1 MNRGNILLSIIAV
14 LILLLSSLSTV
25 STQYTSTTVQSKQTN
40 VAALA
45 GKPSD
50 QSETLTSVL
59 PHPILVSDSDPFYAL
74 IATPVALHYDAEGNQ
89 EVIPL
94 YVINFGNPSS
104 AITRLME
111 MGYNEGDMIVIEYLI
126 DGSISAKQVSLNVA
140 QTYWENSD
148 SALILTPDS
157 EGYNLGV
164 IATPLA
170 SYLNIPVIVT
180 DIIDEPVLTVLT
192 NLGVHNLYV
201 CGHIPVSHALFDV
214 TFFETKE
221 EIITECLSV
230 LGNTFHENVSYITMA
245 NPLDIV
251 QPQILDT
258 TTVHF
263 NGTVSSSV
271 ALPTQSL
278 RSLINKNTMVIHNVT
293 IPASYKFTQLKFD
306 LENLNIADIG
316 SLGDRL
322 YLMLLSPEG
331 YRYVYA
337 STAGGIPDR
346 DSNGTIIRDK
356 LHFEFTIYNKPGVY
370 EFMVIGHFFG
380 SSEGKYDLTVT
391 LDNLSTPVVPLMK
404 NLSSL
409 APYLTAYHKGI
420 VFADPDFA
428 FAADDSVIFNGTT
441 CPGVTQPGTNP
452 LLLVPS
458 NNHTLQIHDELN
470 DLLAEIADIPVPISD
485 LSVLR
490 NNYAEHPINIAIA
503 ADPTM
508 VPMYFYFNPDGEPT
522 DDAYIS
528 GFAIASD
535 YIYGDIDPVPG
546 DAEND
551 TYTYW
556 PFQEN
561 IIGRVTGRDVQD
573 CSALIARTIFYNTI
587 INTMGGWKNNG
598 LVQTG
603 CGLEFQNLPLITR
616 IEQIINTAGRGEPT
630 KFPTGESWF
639 INERLKKDMENGSFT
654 VKSTKWTQSQREGF
668 SQTDLDIIKKFG
680 ILNRLFFPKNTI
692 ARLSSSDKVTGGADQ
707 LNSSFIFV
715 FAHGSYNLY
724 EFGDILMDSHGI
736 PFVTAFARI
745 YPKIGSR
752 LSTKGDFDIRAVE
765 NMNYGPSVIFVES
778 CITARTDGYLPE
790 TTLSQT
796 YLHAGVN
803 TYIGATRFTADPGY
817 LDPRPLPGGLG
828 FGILGLLNATL
839 RYKLTGEFPDLHF
852 GAVISEEFINNLNA
866 NQTTGLAL
874 RNAKNVL
881 LPKDANST
889 FLWSPPLTF
898 SSGNSAFDNEVLSS
912 LQQQN
917 NGNERTRTLDKK
929 YVALH
934 EFVIYGDPAFNP
946 YQPKNNG

>member
-1 MNRGNILLSIIAV
+1 MNRGK
-14 LILLLSSLSTV
+14 LILSLLIVLMLLTTSIGFINPSRHQVSAANALSFISTLGIEPLDDEFEFSTFSTSL
-25 STQYTSTTVQSKQTN
+25 
-40 VAALA
+40 
-45 GKPSD
+45 PSAI
-50 QSETLTSVL
+50 E
-59 PHPILVSDSDPFYAL
+59 VSDANPFYAL
-74 IATPVALHYDAEGNQ
+74 IATPLAVHYNLEGQ
-89 EVIPL
+89 QTVIPL
-94 YVINFGNPSS
+94 YVRNADSPSS
-104 AITRLME
+104 AVDHAITNIGIPVDLVV
-111 MGYNEGDMIVIEYLI
+111 NDSL
-126 DGSISAKQVSLNVA
+126 SAKETSLFLA
-140 QTYWENSD
+140 EHYWEYS
-148 SALILTPDS
+148 SLALVLKNDTD
-157 EGYNLGV
+157 GYNLGV
-164 IATPLA
+164 AATPLA
-170 SYLNIPVIVT
+170 SYFGIPVIVT
-180 DIIDEPVLTVLT
+180 DEIDEEVEVVLNHLGVTVLI
-192 NLGVHNLYV
+192 V
-201 CGHIPVSHALFDV
+201 CGNLNPGDYDFFWFDSV
-214 TFFETKE
+214 EDIVFMCTSVIDSFFNQK
-221 EIITECLSV
+221 V
-230 LGNTFHENVSYITMA
+230 DYITLA
-245 NPLDIV
+245 NPQDII
-251 QPQILDT
+251 QP
-258 TTVHF
+258 TVLETQSFHF

-271 ALPTQSL
+271 ALPTQSI
-278 RSLINKNTMVIHNVT
+278 RSLINKNTIAIHNIT
-293 IPASYKFTQLKFD
+293 IPASYKYTQLKFD

-322 YLMLLSPEG
+322 YLLLLSPEG

-337 STAGGIPDR
+337 STAGGLPDR
-346 DSNGTIIRDK
+346 DSTGNIIRDK

-370 EFMVIGHFFG
+370 EFMVLGHFFG

-420 VFADPDFA
+420 VFADPDFT
-428 FAADDSVIFNGTT
+428 FAADDTVIFNGST

-458 NNHTLQIHDELN
+458 NNHTMHIHNELN
-470 DLLAEIADIPVPISD
+470 DLLAKIAEIPVPITD
-485 LSVLR
+485 LSILR
-490 NNYAEHPINIAIA
+490 NQYADHPINIAIT

-508 VPMYFYFNPDGEPT
+508 IPMYFYFNPDGKPT

-535 YIYGDIDPVPG
+535 YIYGDIDPRPDDV
-546 DAEND
+546 END

-561 IIGRVTGRDVQD
+561 IVGRVTGRDVQD
-573 CSALIARTIFYNTI
+573 CSALIARTIFYNNI
-587 INTMGGWKNNG
+587 INEMGDWKNNG

-616 IEQIINTAGRGEPT
+616 LGQILNAGGRGEPT

-639 INERLKKDMENGSFT
+639 INERLKKDMEEGSFT

-668 SQTDLDIIKKFG
+668 NQTDLNTMKKFG
-680 ILNRLFFPKNTI
+680 LLNRLFFPKSTI
-692 ARLSSSDKVTGGADQ
+692 ARLSSTDKVTGGADQ
-707 LNSSFIFV
+707 LNSNFIFV

-736 PFVTAFARI
+736 PFISAFARI

-874 RNAKNVL
+874 RNAKNAF

-898 SSGNSAFDNEVLSS
+898 SSGNSAFDNEVLLS
-912 LQQQN
+912 LQQQSS
-917 NGNERTRTLDKK
+917 GNERTRTLDKK